1 MFHDFFNTRN
11 NGNFLVKM
19 SVCRVYSILICQITD
34 IIYICNL
41 TFKEYTLVV
50 STLLRLI
57 YDLMVQVKLGALTR
71 FRYVQ
76 MTNEKLLYISDA
88 FHHPRCN
95 MRTTSDTKESSFYV
109 NLLTSDLQLLFFGG

>member
-1 MFHDFFNTRN
+1 MDHSVVILIQQYITEQRIYLKVVY
-11 NGNFLVKM
+11 NGKFLVKM

-57 YDLMVQVKLGALTR
+57 YDLMVQVKLGSL
-71 FRYVQ
+71 
-76 MTNEKLLYISDA
+76 E
-88 FHHPRCN
+88 
-95 MRTTSDTKESSFYV
+95 
-109 NLLTSDLQLLFFGG
+109 G